1 MERCTRAQCG
11 KGYQGKTLTEGSVT
25 TAKPS
30 PETYTMQCMD
40 IWSGNEAVENSASTP
55 GLEIFV
61 YSRPYG
67 GQRRGGDIHY
77 VSLCAGGVVTRLML
91 ADVSG
96 HGTAVASTARTLRTL
111 MRRFMNSKS
120 QTKLVR
126 DLNREFTRLSDDGRF
141 ATAIVATYLSHRNRF
156 TLCNAG
162 HPRPLW
168 YRAKSGRWAYVN
180 DSIVDSEQAF
190 NLPLGFDASVA
201 YQQLGLNVS
210 DGDILILYT
219 DALTEARGRD
229 DRLLGEHDLLDL
241 VSRLPTD
248 DTREVGRGLL
258 QRVLD
263 YTGERPLEDDATI
276 FVFKFS
282 SAMRRFPGWRERFAG
297 YAKVLGLTE
306 V

>member
-1 MERCTRAQCG
+1 
-11 KGYQGKTLTEGSVT
+11 
-25 TAKPS
+25 
-30 PETYTMQCMD
+30 MD

-61 YSRPYG
+61 YSRPFEG
-67 GQRRGGDIHY
+67 ERRGGDIHY

-96 HGTAVASTARTLRTL
+96 HGSAVASTAQTLRKL

-120 QTKLVR
+120 QTRLVR

-141 ATAIVATYLSHRNRF
+141 ATAIVGTYLSHRNHF

-168 YRAKSGRWAYVN
+168 YRARNGLWTYVS
-180 DSIVDSEQAF
+180 DAIIDSEQAF

-201 YQQLGLNVS
+201 YQQVGLTVG

-219 DALTEARGRD
+219 DALTEARGRND
-229 DRLLGEHDLLDL
+229 ELLGENDLLQI
-241 VSRLPTD
+241 VARQPTD
-248 DTREVGRGLL
+248 DVRSLGHGLL
-258 QRVLD
+258 EGVMEFSGD
-263 YTGERPLEDDATI
+263 RPLEDDATI
-276 FVFKFS
+276 FIFKFS
-282 SAMRRFPGWRERFAG
+282 SARRRFPGWRERFAG
-297 YAKVLGLTE
+297 YAKVLGLRGK
-306 V
+306 